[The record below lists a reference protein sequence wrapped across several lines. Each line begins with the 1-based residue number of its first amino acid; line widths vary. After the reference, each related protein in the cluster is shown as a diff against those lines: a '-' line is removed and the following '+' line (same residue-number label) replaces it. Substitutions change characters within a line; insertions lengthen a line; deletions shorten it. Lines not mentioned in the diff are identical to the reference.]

1 MNQPPGPRCRVALT
15 GGIASGKSHCLRV
28 FAALGVPTIDAD
40 VVARAVVEPGT
51 AGLAAIVARFGPA
64 VLDEHG
70 RLDRAALGRVVFGD
84 PAERRALEAI
94 VHPAV
99 YQAITDWFAETE
111 KRRVFFPTDSA
122 GKTPDVFPAPFAI
135 ADIPLLFE
143 TGHER
148 DFDKVV
154 VAACRDDQQLAR
166 LMARDGLD
174 EADARQRLAAQLPL
188 AEKAARA
195 DYVIDTSGSVED
207 TDAQV
212 TRVWRALQQACS

>member
-1 MNQPPGPRCRVALT
+1 MPASAPLCRVALT
-15 GGIASGKSHCLRV
+15 GGIASGKSHCLRA

-51 AGLAAIVARFGPA
+51 AGLAAIAARFGPA
-64 VLDEHG
+64 VLDAHG

-99 YQAITDWFAETE
+99 YQAITDWFDRE
-111 KRRVFFPTDSA
+111 KTRRVAFYENRKKPPDGFF
-122 GKTPDVFPAPFAI
+122 GV

-148 DFDKVV
+148 D
-154 VAACRDDQQLAR
+154 
-166 LMARDGLD
+166 
-174 EADARQRLAAQLPL
+174 
-188 AEKAARA
+188 
-195 DYVIDTSGSVED
+195 
-207 TDAQV
+207 
-212 TRVWRALQQACS
+212 

>member
-1 MNQPPGPRCRVALT
+1 MSPSVLCRVALT

-51 AGLAAIVARFGPA
+51 AGLAAVIARFGPA

-70 RLDRAALGRVVFGD
+70 RLDRAAVGRVVFGD

-99 YQAITDWFAETE
+99 YQAITDWFA
-111 KRRVFFPTDSA
+111 KKHRVFFSTESDE
-122 GKTPDVFPAPFAI
+122 KNTRCFFAI

-188 AEKAARA
+188 ADKAARA
-195 DYVIDTSGSVED
+195 DYVIDTSGTVEN

-212 TRVWRALQQACS
+212 TRVWHALQQACS